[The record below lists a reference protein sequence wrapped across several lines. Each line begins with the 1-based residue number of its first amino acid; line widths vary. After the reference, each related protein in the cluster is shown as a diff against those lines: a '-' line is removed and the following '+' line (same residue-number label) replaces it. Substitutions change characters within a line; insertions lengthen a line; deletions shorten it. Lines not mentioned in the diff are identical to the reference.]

1 MRVGIS
7 SDKDSFRRAVVQAK
21 VMDGGRTGWLLYV
34 NGYGIAASGVKFTAL
49 GGVASE
55 PVIASSR

>member
-1 MRVGIS
+1 
-7 SDKDSFRRAVVQAK
+7 
-21 VMDGGRTGWLLYV
+21 MDGGRTGWLLYV